1 MTSKI
6 SSRYCID
13 HSPRGLKL
21 AVLWLLLTVL
31 GVGYARRRGITLT
44 LLPNTRQP
52 SAQCAASDAS
62 ARLLKYQDISTTLS
76 QKRVRARAHGTDALR
91 MLDQGLLFAW
101 SYNQPEARKSFAL
114 GLEFDSNEPLLH
126 WAYAYILGPFQ
137 NKVPHAKDPGYPAF
151 LPLDYKEA
159 SEAASTALQLA
170 TLQASS
176 LDAPTEQEDAELALA
191 LAEASSL
198 LYDPHLLD
206 LGPDQ
211 FVRMFNEA
219 ERRWAETMER
229 IARQQH
235 SADLLAMAAEAL
247 MIPEAWNLKQAGG
260 GGQLKP
266 AGVRAEQL
274 ILEAL
279 EWDPFQP
286 LALHLHVH
294 IAETGSPV
302 RGQGYLQAASGEKSA
317 DMLHSGNG
325 TFRHMGHLLHMPAH
339 VFVRLGRYHD
349 AVEAGLR
356 ALAVD
361 AQDVADCQTT
371 VASEHDMDLLVYS
384 ANMAGQSHLA
394 IEWSKKLQQAAELYP
409 RGSWLGT
416 HDTPSFDW
424 TTLPLTWVFHGM
436 WESILENLTPPPAN
450 ARGICA
456 KGGYEYAV
464 SVYHYAMALAHA
476 AQSETLQYH
485 QNNSRSE
492 TAFDRAS
499 WHLQQLQVAVV
510 EVKQEPPTEPGEGAG
525 LYSCEHHQLSAIQVH
540 VAKARIAQAE
550 GPYPGNLH
558 AAEHHL
564 KEAVLLE
571 DQLSY
576 AAPPRQAP
584 TLRHCLTHILE
595 RTESPAEAEVISRQA
610 LSLYPNNPWGLYALL
625 ESLKKQDRGAAEV
638 QQLKPSLIPR
648 AAAVAKQ
655 PSPKEKTEGKGSLY
669 AASGTGLRLCAPK
682 TPASFVVDSTST
694 QAFERRKLKPSDL
707 KVTIKGNVT
716 VKADIKQLQDGTL
729 EVCYTAPLT
738 GEYRISLS
746 VGSTAVPGSPFR
758 MACQQPRA
766 CENNTQ
772 ITENSANGFANERY
786 AVKLAC
792 HDQFGSPYTGKA
804 DVHADVLDGATVLF
818 SADVLDLGGGRYE
831 VAFMPEISGVYSLSI
846 CLDGHRPLK
855 GCPLPVRVRN
865 DETCA
870 VNCKL
875 YGLGLTQGTAG
886 QPIEFSIQACDAK
899 NNARSLGGDAFSI
912 SLSGPALQDP
922 VAYIKDNLD
931 GTYTVSWR
939 SETAGTY
946 LVEAQFEGIALAG
959 CPASCQVLPGDLAP
973 SRCTC
978 TGEGLAHAT
987 AGQLASFRIHTLDG
1001 FGNSRTPGGDA
1012 FEVSAQ
1018 CTEEGS
1024 QPEAVAGRVE
1034 DLGQGMYRAMYT
1046 ATMAGS
1052 CEIAVTALDGAHVQ
1066 GSPFQCLV
1074 SPGEADAGSSRLY
1087 GPGLQAIQLGKPSCL
1102 FLQLV
1107 DQWGNPATAVD
1118 LASAA
1123 IKVTIDGPQ
1132 PTPVQAGVVRAG
1144 VWAFTYHAHAAGT
1157 YTVTASI
1164 HGVHVRN
1171 SPAVVVA
1178 SIAEACPSQ
1187 CEVKGTPLTL
1197 STAAGQ
1203 QTQFMIIARDAQGTQ
1218 KSLGGD
1224 TFAVSWCHTATGAC
1238 TTGKVEDLDS
1248 GEYRAYFTATVAGS
1262 YAVSAMLKGCNIA
1275 GSPFAAAVTAVEVDA
1290 GCSYA
1295 AGDGVTAACSGHLA
1309 RIVVKPQDRF
1319 SNPVSSPCTDP
1330 AQAGFQVELAGP
1342 ASPLDASWD
1351 VASGS
1356 HGELA
1361 ATYLPVLTGTCSI
1374 AVKYQGQHVQGS
1386 PYQVVIEPNQGQA
1399 QQSSMTGRQPY
1410 LIAGVPQQLAV
1421 TARDAQG
1428 NLTAGTDKVQVM
1440 LDSTA
1445 EGLLDIPVSQHSP
1458 GQYTAEICCKLAG
1471 MATVKA
1477 KLNGKTVGQP
1487 ITLPIKASAASQLS
1501 LAGKGSLY
1509 CTAGSRHESLFSC
1522 VDSFGNAVKQ
1532 GGAALRGQCTSLV
1545 FDKQLTESQQCEVA
1559 HQGNGMHALS
1569 YCLCSAGPYE
1579 VRAWLE
1585 EQEESVVTVQ
1595 GQCSPAATCVHQCRI
1610 EAPSELVAGCR
1621 GEVTIWQYDQYGNQ
1635 VTRRAAHGQFIA
1647 NAQGPGAMK
1656 TQLVLGDAGKVMLQV
1671 MASVAGVYT
1680 LSVANSQAEAVRG
1693 CPLEV
1698 TVVPNVISAAHSSV
1712 KLAHS
1717 SVVAGSQADLLLT
1730 ARDVFGNKIQSMEA
1744 DVFKASIEGP
1754 QSLTFGHH
1762 HSNEAYSAH
1771 IERAG
1776 SYLVH
1781 AHLGGSQIFDC
1792 PKLLQVLPGASAA
1805 DRCQLKGSGQQT
1817 TVAAVE
1823 DLRNGAYNITFT
1835 PDVAGRWTVLPR
1847 LNGQLLHE
1855 TGFEMHASYGPV
1867 AVEDCVLKPMQAI
1880 NKVIVNSSSCFELS
1894 TANAGTT
1901 GRVFDGTEDVI
1912 AFVTGP
1918 SMLRHVANCFLA
1930 EDRSHYRVESY
1941 WGCQL
1946 GSVQLHV
1953 HMGGKAV
1960 PNSPVTVDLQP
1971 GPVCLNRTDVHGAT
1985 SPCTAGEEQ
1994 RLVITA
2000 TDADRHLTDTD
2011 SSANFTVQI
2020 SSNSQCID
2028 AVAKAFGKHT
2038 HTACF
2043 TLTEAGPFT
2052 VTMRVEGSQGCREY
2066 KNICKPGPVSVP
2078 HCKVLSIDSC
2088 LTAGQAGQLRL
2099 QRRDMYGNEAA
2110 APAAGLV
2117 LAKLLSSA
2125 GQLLDAVPAVYDML
2139 EETVIHFT
2147 PTQAGAVKLWVG
2159 STTEEAVPG
2168 APFLIQVHAAVADPS
2183 KCQAS
2188 FLHFCKE
2195 SAVLTAGSR
2204 LYIHLNPMDAF
2215 NNPAQNTLPVVA
2227 QILGGPAL
2235 CQLSAK
2241 EARQQ
2246 LRAGSQL
2253 HESAAANPHGLVFV
2267 AEAQRA
2273 GAMMVDVT
2281 VGGQAV
2287 ANQWPKPLLVLPGK
2301 ACAAHSFLS
2310 NHCEKA
2316 TCGQNVSA
2324 VLHIVDAFGN
2334 AALTGGADVSAQL
2347 QTPDG
2352 TMMSEVQVVD
2362 NQDGTYNLM
2371 YSLSEGD
2378 HTLHPQVDGTPL
2390 RRHGFPVMA
2399 AFGSLQAQDVVA
2411 SLQDQDEGHVCGG
2424 VCNVHVKA
2432 PGRSLSGL
2440 EAWMVRTSSS
2450 QSTTNNADCH
2460 SVKADTDATD
2470 SLKSSWTW
2478 THMGQ
2483 HEVSVLLAGRHVQ
2496 GSPLLVNV
2504 QAAQLCPQSC
2514 QLLGMTHAPSSGAL
2528 SLTITG
2534 RDAYGNPCRLEP
2546 GNVQVTCQ
2554 PEGALQHV
2562 QIQQADT
2569 AHDLVLSAS
2578 ALAQGTLFVAVQ
2590 QQQINPLGWPILL
2603 QPTACTNLA
2612 FVGQDKADVE
2622 PLQVIAGELCSAL
2635 LETQDALG
2643 QRIRQEGASITAT
2656 LSSTITLKEL
2666 AANVRHVGHGV
2677 YEVSAT
2683 LKAAGTYTLAIR
2695 LECGH
2700 TAGVAPGQLPPLE
2713 AQVVCMPA
2721 AVAAECCRV
2730 ELQTEPWVAGQTV
2743 SVHVHRHDRF
2753 GNCVEDSDAALSF
2766 TAEAEGPGPVD
2777 AAVDSTQAGPARLQL
2792 LARQSGAYSLML
2804 VSASQEALGSV
2815 PIQAHVVAAPA
2826 CPDTST
2832 WVMQGIGSHSKGRHQ
2847 HTLQAG
2853 QPVHIEV
2860 DLRDAYG
2867 NLADVGN
2874 AALTATASGPHGQ
2887 TPLDLIPS
2895 PLSFSAPL
2903 TAAGTYSLAVA
2914 FTDAYTQQTHVLSAQ
2929 NQIDEVRVVA
2939 GPVCA
2944 QRTMVQGLH
2953 EKLVAG
2959 AGSEFRICPVDTH
2972 GNAGA
2977 SGGNFAVEAKLGD
2990 SIIPG
2995 RITESLQGPRSVT
3008 AHLLLQQAGRWNA
3021 AVSFHSRSPEGADVS
3036 TVIASR
3042 VVEVEEGVAS
3052 ASSCRLLGFW
3062 PVQRAIAD
3070 VPAGFII
3077 QARDSFGNLCQSGG
3091 DSFSVQIQGVAREN
3105 ICVTDR
3111 HDATYAVEYCVPAE
3125 GSYQAS
3131 VTLDG
3136 AHVAGSPAPI
3146 TAFRDIGM
3154 LADQEIEHRLASS
3167 VSGLRRGIAS
3177 ARTLHAS
3184 LRSEAKS
3191 LEDFIPMLVEGA
3203 RSGIT
3208 SLLKHQEVALAENK
3222 AAYAREALERRRL
3235 HNVVQELRGN
3245 IRVYVRVKPLSAEE
3259 VAVGHTSVLKC
3270 QDGHRLQCTALGSVK
3285 AFDFDRVFGP
3295 EVQQAGVFE
3304 DVSQLVTS
3312 ALDGYNVCI
3321 FAYGQTGA
3329 GKTHTMEGSKQ
3340 DPGINY
3346 RAMKELFRSIEE
3358 ERTDARYAIS
3368 VSIVEIYNEM
3378 VHDLLAEEG
3387 KADPDLQKG
3396 PAGFTIP
3403 DLTRSDVTSPE
3414 QIFEIMEKGFEHRAV
3429 GCHDINA
3436 RSSRSHCLLVIN
3448 VAATD
3453 AASGVRTVG
3462 KLTLCDLAGS
3472 ERITKTGATGL
3483 TLTEAQ
3489 NINKSLLELGNVIS
3503 ALMQQSKHVPYR
3515 NSKLTMLL
3523 QDSLGGDA
3531 KALMFCNLAS
3541 TAIHATETL
3550 SSLGF
3555 ASKVSNVVLK
3565 TPQRKFQDVKE
3576 NIPSGRQMS
3585 RR

>member
-1 MTSKI
+1 
-6 SSRYCID
+6 
-13 HSPRGLKL
+13 
-21 AVLWLLLTVL
+21 
-31 GVGYARRRGITLT
+31 
-44 LLPNTRQP
+44 
-52 SAQCAASDAS
+52 
-62 ARLLKYQDISTTLS
+62 
-76 QKRVRARAHGTDALR
+76 
-91 MLDQGLLFAW
+91 
-101 SYNQPEARKSFAL
+101 
-114 GLEFDSNEPLLH
+114 
-126 WAYAYILGPFQ
+126 
-137 NKVPHAKDPGYPAF
+137 
-151 LPLDYKEA
+151 
-159 SEAASTALQLA
+159 
-170 TLQASS
+170 
-176 LDAPTEQEDAELALA
+176 
-191 LAEASSL
+191 
-198 LYDPHLLD
+198 
-206 LGPDQ
+206 
-211 FVRMFNEA
+211 
-219 ERRWAETMER
+219 MEN
-229 IARQQH
+229 I
-235 SADLLAMAAEAL
+235 
-247 MIPEAWNLKQAGG
+247 
-260 GGQLKP
+260 
-266 AGVRAEQL
+266 
-274 ILEAL
+274 
-279 EWDPFQP
+279 
-286 LALHLHVH
+286 
-294 IAETGSPV
+294 
-302 RGQGYLQAASGEKSA
+302 
-317 DMLHSGNG
+317 
-325 TFRHMGHLLHMPAH
+325 
-339 VFVRLGRYHD
+339 
-349 AVEAGLR
+349 
-356 ALAVD
+356 
-361 AQDVADCQTT
+361 
-371 VASEHDMDLLVYS
+371 
-384 ANMAGQSHLA
+384 
-394 IEWSKKLQQAAELYP
+394 
-409 RGSWLGT
+409 
-416 HDTPSFDW
+416 
-424 TTLPLTWVFHGM
+424 
-436 WESILENLTPPPAN
+436 
-450 ARGICA
+450 
-456 KGGYEYAV
+456 
-464 SVYHYAMALAHA
+464 
-476 AQSETLQYH
+476 
-485 QNNSRSE
+485 
-492 TAFDRAS
+492 
-499 WHLQQLQVAVV
+499 
-510 EVKQEPPTEPGEGAG
+510 
-525 LYSCEHHQLSAIQVH
+525 
-540 VAKARIAQAE
+540 AKAS
-550 GPYPGNLH
+550 NL
-558 AAEHHL
+558 
-564 KEAVLLE
+564 
-571 DQLSY
+571 
-576 AAPPRQAP
+576 
-584 TLRHCLTHILE
+584 
-595 RTESPAEAEVISRQA
+595 
-610 LSLYPNNPWGLYALL
+610 
-625 ESLKKQDRGAAEV
+625 
-638 QQLKPSLIPR
+638 QLKPSLIPR

-655 PSPKEKTEGKGSLY
+655 PSPKERSEGKYSLY

-682 TPASFVVDSTST
+682 TPASFVVDSTTT
-694 QAFERRKLKPSDL
+694 QAVERRKLKPPDL

-716 VKADIKQLQDGTL
+716 VKADVKQLQDGTL

-766 CENNTQ
+766 CENNTH
-772 ITENSANGFANERY
+772 ITESSVDGFANERY
-786 AVKLAC
+786 AVQLAC

-804 DVHADVLDGATVLF
+804 DMRADVLDGATVLF

-831 VAFMPEISGVYSLSI
+831 VAFTPEISGVYSLSI
-846 CLDGHRPLK
+846 SLDGHRPLK
-855 GCPLPVRVRN
+855 GCPLSVRVRN

-875 YGLGLTQGTAG
+875 YGLGLTQGTAEK
-886 QPIEFSIQACDAK
+886 PIEFSIQACDAK
-899 NNARSLGGDAFSI
+899 NNARSLGGDTFSI
-912 SLSGPALQDP
+912 SLSGPALQEP
-922 VAYIKDNLD
+922 VALVKDNLD

-939 SETAGTY
+939 TGTAGTY
-946 LVEAQFEGIALAG
+946 LVEVQFEGIALAG
-959 CPASCQVLPGDLAP
+959 CPASCQVLPGDLEP
-973 SRCTC
+973 CRCTC

-987 AGQLASFRIHTLDG
+987 AGQLASFKIHTVDG
-1001 FGNSRTPGGDA
+1001 FGNTRTPGGDILQL
-1012 FEVSAQ
+1012 SAQ
-1018 CTEEGS
+1018 STEEGS
-1024 QPEAVAGRVE
+1024 QLEAVAGRVE
-1034 DLGQGMYRAMYT
+1034 DLGQGMYRAAYT
-1046 ATMAGS
+1046 ATVAGS
-1052 CEIAVTALDGAHVQ
+1052 YEIAVTALNGAHVQ

-1074 SPGEADAGSSRLY
+1074 SPGEAHADSSRLY
-1087 GPGLQAIQLGKPSCL
+1087 GPRLQAIQLGKPTSL

-1132 PTPVQAGVVRAG
+1132 PTPVQAGAVRAG
-1144 VWAFTYHAHAAGT
+1144 VCAFTYHAHAAGT

-1164 HGVHVRN
+1164 HGIHVRN
-1171 SPAVVVA
+1171 SPAVMVA

-1224 TFAVSWCHTATGAC
+1224 TFAVSWCHASTGAC

-1248 GEYRAYFTATVAGS
+1248 GEYRAYFTATVAGN
-1262 YAVSAMLKGCNIA
+1262 YAVSAMLKGQNIA
-1275 GSPFAAAVTAVEVDA
+1275 GSPFAATVTAVEVDA
-1290 GCSYA
+1290 ACSYA
-1295 AGDGVTAACSGHLA
+1295 AGDGVTAACSGHPA
-1309 RIVVKPQDRF
+1309 RIVMKPQDRF
-1319 SNPVSSPCTDP
+1319 SNPISSPGADP
-1330 AQAGFQVELAGP
+1330 AQTGFQIELAGP
-1342 ASPLDASWD
+1342 ASPLNASWD
-1351 VASGS
+1351 TAAAT

-1361 ATYLPVLTGTCSI
+1361 ATYLPILTGTCSI

-1386 PYQVVIEPNQGQA
+1386 PYQVVIEPDQGQA
-1399 QQSSMTGRQPY
+1399 QQSSVTGLQPD

-1428 NLTAGTDKVQVM
+1428 NLTAGTDRVQVM

-1445 EGLLDIPVSQHSP
+1445 EGLLDMPVSQHSH

-1487 ITLPIKASAASQLS
+1487 ITLPIRASAASQLR
-1501 LAGKGSLY
+1501 LAGKGSLH
-1509 CTAGSRHESLFSC
+1509 CTAGSRIESLFSC

-1532 GGAALRGQCTSLV
+1532 GDAALRGQCTSLT
-1545 FDKQLTESQQCEVA
+1545 FDKQSKESQRCDVA
-1559 HQGNGMHALS
+1559 HRGNGMYALS
-1569 YCLCSAGPYE
+1569 YCLRSAGPYE

-1585 EQEESVVTVQ
+1585 EQKESVMTVQ
-1595 GQCSPAATCVHQCRI
+1595 GHCSAATTCVHQCRI
-1610 EAPSELVAGCR
+1610 EAPSQLVAGHQ
-1621 GEVTIWQYDQYGNQ
+1621 GEVIIWQHDQFGNQ
-1635 VTRRAAHGQFIA
+1635 VTRRAANGQFIA
-1647 NAQGPGAMK
+1647 NAQGPGTMK
-1656 TQLVLGDAGKVMLQV
+1656 AQLVLGDAGKVIVQV
-1671 MASVAGVYT
+1671 IASVAGVYT
-1680 LSVANSQAEAVRG
+1680 LSVANAQAEAVRG
-1693 CPLEV
+1693 SPLQI
-1698 TVVPNVISAAHSSV
+1698 TVVPNVMSAAHSSAE
-1712 KLAHS
+1712 LAHS
-1717 SVVAGSQADLLLT
+1717 SILAGSQAELLLT
-1730 ARDVFGNKIQSMEA
+1730 ARDIYGNQIKSMEA
-1744 DVFKASIEGP
+1744 DVFKAFIEGP
-1754 QSLTFGHH
+1754 QALTFGHH

-1776 SYLVH
+1776 SYLVR
-1781 AHLGGSQIFDC
+1781 AHLDGSQIVDC
-1792 PKLLQVLPGASAA
+1792 PKLLQVLPGASTA
-1805 DRCQLKGSGQQT
+1805 DRCRLTGSGRQL
-1817 TVAAVE
+1817 TVGQPVMLTLHTADAYSNACWNSADKVHVGLCGPPGTVLTAAAVE
-1823 DLRNGAYNITFT
+1823 NLRNGAYCISFT

-1847 LNGQLLHE
+1847 LNRQLLHE
-1855 TGFEMHASYGPV
+1855 KGFEMHASYGPV
-1867 AVEDCVLKPMQAI
+1867 AAEECVLKPLQPI

-1894 TANAGTT
+1894 TANDVTT
-1901 GRVFDGTEDVI
+1901 GRVFDGAENVI

-1918 SMLRHVANCFLA
+1918 FMLRHAAKCLLS

-1953 HMGGKAV
+1953 HMGGKVV

-1971 GPVCLNRTDVHGAT
+1971 GPLCLDRIDVQGAQ

-1994 RLVITA
+1994 RLVIKA
-2000 TDADRHLTDTD
+2000 ADADRHLTDTD
-2011 SSANFTVQI
+2011 RDANFIVQI
-2020 SSNSQCID
+2020 SSKSQCFD
-2028 AVAKAFGKHT
+2028 VVAKKSSKHT
-2038 HTACF
+2038 HTAGF

-2052 VTMRVEGSQGCREY
+2052 VSVRFEGTQGCREY

-2078 HCKVLSIDSC
+2078 HCKVLSVDSC
-2088 LTAGQAGQLRL
+2088 LTAGQTGQLRL

-2117 LAKLLSSA
+2117 VAKLLSTA
-2125 GQLLDAVPAVYDML
+2125 GRLMENVTAIYDML

-2168 APFLIQVHAAVADPS
+2168 APFLIQVRAGVVDPGQ
-2183 KCQAS
+2183 CQAS
-2188 FLHFCKE
+2188 FLHACKE
-2195 SAVLTAGSR
+2195 PAVLTAGSM
-2204 LYIHLNPMDAF
+2204 LYVHLSPVDAF
-2215 NNPAQNTLPVVA
+2215 NNPAQNKLPVVA

-2235 CQLSAK
+2235 RQLSAE
-2241 EARQQ
+2241 EAQQQ

-2253 HESAAANPHGLVFV
+2253 HESAAANPHGLVFA

-2273 GAMMVDVT
+2273 GSMMVNVT

-2287 ANQWPKPLLVLPGK
+2287 ANHWPKPLLVLPGK
-2301 ACAAHSFLS
+2301 ACAAHSFFS
-2310 NHCEKA
+2310 THCEKVV
-2316 TCGQNVSA
+2316 CGRPFSS

-2334 AALTGGADVSAQL
+2334 AALTGGANVSAQL

-2352 TMMSEVQVVD
+2352 TIMPQVQVVD

-2371 YSLSEGD
+2371 YSLSSEGE
-2378 HTLHPQVDGTPL
+2378 HTLHPHVEGTPL
-2390 RRHGFPVMA
+2390 RQHGFPVMA

-2411 SLQDQDEGHVCGG
+2411 SIQDRDEGHICGG
-2424 VCNVHVKA
+2424 VCTVHVEA
-2432 PGRSLSGL
+2432 PGRSLSDL

-2450 QSTTNNADCH
+2450 QSTNHADCH
-2460 SVKADTDATD
+2460 RVKVDTDATD
-2470 SLKSSWTW
+2470 TLKSSWTW

-2496 GSPLLVNV
+2496 GSPFLVNV

-2514 QLLGMTHAPSSGAL
+2514 QLLGMTDTLSSGAL

-2534 RDAYGNPCRLEP
+2534 RGAYGNPCRLEP
-2546 GNVQVTCQ
+2546 DNVRVTCH

-2569 AHDLVLSAS
+2569 GHDLVLSAS

-2603 QPTACTNLA
+2603 QPAACTNLA
-2612 FVGQDKADVE
+2612 FAGQSTADIK
-2622 PLQVIAGELCSAL
+2622 PLQVTAGELFSAL

-2643 QRIRQEGASITAT
+2643 QRISQEGASITAS
-2656 LSSTITLKEL
+2656 LSSTVAHKDL
-2666 AANVRHVGHGV
+2666 AANIRHIGHGV

-2695 LECGH
+2695 LERDFAAGDAAGH
-2700 TAGVAPGQLPPLE
+2700 LPSLE
-2713 AQVVCMPA
+2713 AQMACMPA
-2721 AVAAECCRV
+2721 AVAAERCRV
-2730 ELQTEPWVAGQTV
+2730 ELQTEPWVAGQTAFA
-2743 SVHVHRHDRF
+2743 HVHRRDRF
-2753 GNCVEDSDAALSF
+2753 GNCVEDSDAAFSF
-2766 TAEAEGPGPVD
+2766 TAQAEGPGPVD
-2777 AAVDSTQAGPARLQL
+2777 AVMVSTQAGPARLQL
-2792 LARQSGAYSLML
+2792 LARQSGTYSLTL
-2804 VSASQEALGSV
+2804 VSTSQEALGSGA
-2815 PIQAHVVAAPA
+2815 IQAHVVAAPA
-2826 CPDTST
+2826 CPDTSR
-2832 WVMQGIGSHSKGRHQ
+2832 WVVQGSSSHSNGRHQ

-2874 AALTATASGPHGQ
+2874 AAVIATASGPHGQ
-2887 TPLDLIPS
+2887 IPLRQLLS

-2903 TAAGTYSLAVA
+2903 IAAGTYSLAVA
-2914 FTDAYTQQTHVLSAQ
+2914 LTDAHTKKPQLLPAK
-2929 NQIDEVRVVA
+2929 NQLDEVRVVA

-2944 QRTMVQGLH
+2944 QRTLVQGLH

-2959 AGSEFRICPVDTH
+2959 VGSDFRICLVDAH
-2972 GNAGA
+2972 GNTGA
-2977 SGGNFAVEAKLGD
+2977 SGGSFAVEARLWD

-2995 RITESLQGPRSVT
+2995 RITEYLQGPRAVT
-3008 AHLLLQQAGRWNA
+3008 AHLLLQQAGRWTI
-3021 AVSFHSRSPEGADVS
+3021 AVSFHFSSPEGDRVS
-3036 TVIASR
+3036 TVIASH

-3052 ASSCRLLGFW
+3052 ANCCRLSGFW
-3062 PVQRAIAD
+3062 PVQGAIAD

-3077 QARDSFGNLCQSGG
+3077 QARDSFTNLCQSGG
-3091 DSFSVQIQGVAREN
+3091 DSFSVQIQGVAREA

-3111 HDATYAVEYCVPAE
+3111 HDGTYAVEYCVPAE
-3125 GSYQAS
+3125 GNYQAS

-3136 AHVAGSPAPI
+3136 AHVAGSPAPF
-3146 TAFRDIGM
+3146 TAFRNIGM

-3177 ARTLHAS
+3177 ARSLHAS

-3191 LEDFIPMLVEGA
+3191 LEDFIPMLIEGA

-3208 SLLKHQEVALAENK
+3208 SLLKHQALALAENK

-3259 VAVGHTSVLKC
+3259 LAVGHGSVLKC

-3295 EVQQAGVFE
+3295 EVQQAGVFQ

-3346 RAMKELFRSIEE
+3346 RAMKELFRSING

-3378 VHDLLAEEG
+3378 VHDLLAEGG
-3387 KADPDLQKG
+3387 KADSDLQKG

-3403 DLTRSDVTSPE
+3403 DLTQSEVTSPE

-3523 QDSLGGDA
+3523 QDSLGGHA

-3565 TPQRKFQDVKE
+3565 TPQRKFQDVKD
-3576 NIPSGRQMS
+3576 NMPTGRQTS
-3585 RR
+3585 RQ